1 MSLNREDYLLVI
13 WEFLESFGDI
23 TEKEIADRLKIS
35 PPTAHEYLQKLT
47 DSKLIIKNRG
57 DIKFTQEGYE
67 QASSLVRMHR
77 ISEVFAYRFL
87 EIPWE
92 DTHASVMELEH
103 LFKGERGD
111 KLFKNLG
118 YPSTCPHGNPT
129 DPLKPEQ
136 EMAVAFAPED
146 RYVLKRISFE
156 EKNLLKSLAAY
167 SCLPGTEVDLIKDGT
182 NLILS
187 TENGEI
193 RIPENLSLSVRLSRI
208 S

>member
-23 TEKEIADRLKIS
+23 SEKELADRLKIS

-47 DSKLIIKNRG
+47 ESGLIVKNRG
-57 DIKFTQEGYE
+57 DIKFTPEGHT
-67 QASSLVRMHR
+67 QAVELVKMHR

-118 YPSTCPHGNPT
+118 YPSSCPHGNPT

-136 EMAVAFAPED
+136 ELAVAFAPEN
-146 RYVLKRISFE
+146 RYILKRISFE
-156 EKNLLKSLAAY
+156 EKNLLKSLA
-167 SCLPGTEVDLIKDGT
+167 SLNCLPGSVVNLIKDGT
-182 NLILS
+182 NIILS

-193 RIPENLSLSVRLSRI
+193 RIPDNLSLSVRLSRI
-208 S
+208 A